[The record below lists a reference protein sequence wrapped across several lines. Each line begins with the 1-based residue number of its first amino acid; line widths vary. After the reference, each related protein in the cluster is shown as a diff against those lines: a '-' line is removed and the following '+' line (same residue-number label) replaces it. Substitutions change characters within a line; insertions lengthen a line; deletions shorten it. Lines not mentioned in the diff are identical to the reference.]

1 MKTLHQRNLHNNRYD
16 FKALIKTNS
25 ALEKYVS
32 LNKYDDLSIDFFSP
46 SAVLC
51 LNQTLLYHFYNLKF
65 WEIPKN
71 YLCPPIPGRADY
83 IHYIADLLKGQ
94 NNGIIPKGKDIK
106 VLDIGVGANCIYPI
120 IGSSSYGW
128 SFTGSDIDEDAV
140 KSATNIVKN
149 NDTLKENINIKLQT
163 SKSDIFK
170 NIINKNDKYSLTICN
185 PPFHKSK
192 KEAMAGSKRKVNNL
206 TKTKK
211 RKAKLNFGGQNNEL
225 WCEGGEVA
233 FITTM
238 IKQSEIYK
246 DNSTWFTTL
255 VSKKESLDS
264 VYKELKKVNPAK
276 IKTINMTQGNKQSR
290 IVAWSYQKE
299 EV

>member
-25 ALEKYVS
+25 ALKKYVS
-32 LNKYDDLSIDFFSP
+32 LNKYDDLSIDFFDT

-71 YLCPPIPGRADY
+71 YLCPPIPGRADH
-83 IHYIADLLKGQ
+83 IHYIADLLKEQ
-94 NNGIIPKGKDIK
+94 NNGTIPTGANVK

-120 IGSSSYGW
+120 IGNSSYGW
-128 SFTGSDIDEDAV
+128 SFTASDIDIDAIN
-140 KSATNIVKN
+140 SAKNIVKN
-149 NDTLKENINIKLQT
+149 NESLKNSVNIKLQT
-163 SKSDIFK
+163 SKEDIFK
-170 NIINKNDKYSLTICN
+170 NIINENDRFSLTICN

-192 KEAMAGSKRKVNNL
+192 KDAMAGSKRKVNNL

-211 RKAKLNFGGQNNEL
+211 RKANLNFGGKNNEL
-225 WCEGGEVA
+225 WCKGGELA

-246 DNSTWFTTL
+246 HNSIWFTTL
-255 VSKKESLDS
+255 VSKKENLPTI
-264 VYKELKKVNPAK
+264 YKELKKVNAIK

-290 IVAWSYQKE
+290 IVAWSYKKDE
-299 EV
+299 L